1 MCQKEAGRFAGVVQL
16 IGNACQNPVFLLYCM
31 IVKTVSEQLVKSR
44 KGKVSRLQT
53 KAVRIYGVK
62 DLRLEEFELPVMG
75 EDEIQARI
83 ITDSLCMST
92 YKVANQGARH
102 KKLPDNLAE
111 NPVIMGHEFCGVIE
125 AVGKKWQHLY
135 KPGDKFVAQPN
146 LGRADTFSLGYS
158 FPYVGGEAT
167 KVIIMNEAMEKG
179 CLLPYQGESFFEGA
193 LVEPLSCVIAG
204 FKANFHLRDRNE
216 YDHTMGIREGGAMA
230 ILGGTG
236 PMGSLAVDY
245 AVHGEKKPSVLVV
258 TGSTKEKLERSRK
271 LYPPEEAKK
280 HGVSLHY
287 VLTPR
292 ESDFVEELKSLTPGN
307 QGFDDIFL
315 MVAQESMV
323 TKAEALLAPDGCLNF
338 FAGPADSGFSA
349 RMNFYNLHY
358 NATHFVGTS
367 GSNTQDMKDAIACIE
382 QKTVNL
388 AKIATHVMG
397 LNDVCESILKIPELP
412 GGKKIVY
419 SQKNYPITDV
429 GSFSEQDELGAALK
443 ALVEKHDGLWNAEA
457 EAYFL
462 EHCPNIQE
470 NAD

>member
-1 MCQKEAGRFAGVVQL
+1 MRQTKAGRFAGTVKL
-16 IGNACQNPVFLLYCM
+16 TESDLPESGIFIILYNGVNIFM
-31 IVKTVSEQLVKSR
+31 TVIENR
-44 KGKVSRLQT
+44 KGKVSCLQT

-111 NPVIMGHEFCGVIE
+111 NPVIMGHEFCGAIE

-167 KVIIMNEAMEKG
+167 KVIFMNEAMEKG
-179 CLLPYQGESFFEGA
+179 CLLPYRGESFFEGA

-216 YDHTMGIREGGAMA
+216 YDHTMGIREGGAMV

-245 AVHGEKKPSVLVV
+245 AIHGEKKPSVLVV
-258 TGSTKEKLERSRK
+258 TGRTQEKLERSK
-271 LYPPEEAKK
+271 TLYPPEEAEKY
-280 HGVSLHY
+280 GVSLHY
-287 VLTPR
+287 VCTPG

-323 TKAEALLAPDGCLNF
+323 TAAEALLAPDGCLNF

-388 AKIATHVMG
+388 AKIATHIMG
-397 LNDVCESILKIPELP
+397 LNDVCRSILQIPELP

-429 GSFSEQDELGAALK
+429 GAFSEQDELGAALK

-462 EHCPNIQE
+462 ANCPEI
-470 NAD
+470 

>member
-1 MCQKEAGRFAGVVQL
+1 MK
-16 IGNACQNPVFLLYCM
+16 
-31 IVKTVSEQLVKSR
+31 
-44 KGKVSRLQT
+44 T

-62 DLRLEEFELPVMG
+62 DLRLEEFELPAMK

-83 ITDSLCMST
+83 VTDSLCMST
-92 YKVANQGARH
+92 YKVANQGAKH
-102 KKLPDNLAE
+102 KKLPDDLAQ
-111 NPVIMGHEFCGVIE
+111 NPVIMGHEFCGIIE
-125 AVGKKWQHLY
+125 AVGEKWQHLY
-135 KPGDKFVAQPN
+135 QPGDKFVAQPN

-167 KVIIMNEAMEKG
+167 KVIFMNEAMEKG
-179 CLLPYQGESFFEGA
+179 CLLPYKGESFFEGA
-193 LVEPLSCVIAG
+193 LVEPLSCIIAG
-204 FKANFHLRDRNE
+204 FKANFHLRDRND
-216 YDHTMGIREGGAMA
+216 YDHTMGIKEHGAMA

-245 AVHGEKKPSVLVV
+245 AIHGERKPSVLIV
-258 TGSTKEKLERSRK
+258 TGSTSEKLERSRE
-271 LYPPEEAKK
+271 LYPVEEAKK
-280 HGVSLHY
+280 HGVELHY
-287 VLTPR
+287 VRTPKD
-292 ESDFVEELKSLTPGN
+292 SDFTEELKELTPGK

-315 MVAQESMV
+315 MVAQEDMV
-323 TKAEALLAPDGCLNF
+323 TKAEGLLAGDGCLNF

-429 GSFSEQDELGAALK
+429 QKFSGANSMEAELQE
-443 ALVEKHDGLWNAEA
+443 LVNKHHGLWSAEA

-462 EHCPNIQE
+462 KNCPDI
-470 NAD
+470 

>member
-1 MCQKEAGRFAGVVQL
+1 MK
-16 IGNACQNPVFLLYCM
+16 
-31 IVKTVSEQLVKSR
+31 
-44 KGKVSRLQT
+44 T

-62 DLRLEEFELPVMG
+62 DLRLEEFELPAMG

-83 ITDSLCMST
+83 VTDSLCMST
-92 YKVANQGARH
+92 YKVANQGAKH
-102 KKLPDNLAE
+102 KKLPDDLAQ
-111 NPVIMGHEFCGVIE
+111 NPVIMGHEFCGIIE

-135 KPGDKFVAQPN
+135 QPGDKFVAQPN

-167 KVIIMNEAMEKG
+167 KVIFMNEAMEKG
-179 CLLPYQGESFFEGA
+179 CLLPYKGDSFFEGA

-204 FKANFHLRDRNE
+204 FKANFHLRDRNG
-216 YDHTMGIREGGAMA
+216 YDHAMGIKEHGAMA

-236 PMGSLAVDY
+236 PMGSLAIDY
-245 AVHGEKKPSVLVV
+245 AVHGERKPSVLVV
-258 TGSTKEKLERSRK
+258 TGSTPEKLERSKK
-271 LYPPEEAKK
+271 LYSVEEARE
-280 HGVSLHY
+280 HGVELHY
-287 VLTPR
+287 ALTPKG
-292 ESDFVEELKSLTPGN
+292 SDFVEELKSLTPGKK
-307 QGFDDIFL
+307 GFDDIFL
-315 MVAQESMV
+315 MAAQEDMV
-323 TKAEALLAPDGCLNF
+323 TKAEALLAGDGCLNF

-349 RMNFYNLHY
+349 RINFYNLHY

-429 GSFSEQDELGAALK
+429 QEFSGSGAMEAVLK
-443 ALVEKHDGLWNAEA
+443 EIVERHNGLWSQEA

-462 EHCPNIQE
+462 ENCPDI
-470 NAD
+470 